1 MTTEGT
7 GDNADQTGG
16 PVDPGANS
24 NEPASA
30 GAHSNEPASAGGA
43 GFEIA
48 ASPQR
53 VSGMRVPADGWTLPG
68 KPDGLDPAAEDA
80 WRQTGF
86 NLTEDLRLIADG
98 LDIQARFAA
107 TGYTPGARNM
117 TMAGFAT
124 LWSRALLTTSD
135 AVGLVR
141 RGAYQSAV
149 PLARQA
155 VELVTAQTGLT
166 NELDA
171 WRRWTHEAYGR
182 DEASRSVEQGVGHYF
197 SGETIATDGEL
208 RVIYRA
214 ASDFG
219 RPNFGPS
226 ALFSANEAN
235 HERYPLIFG
244 DQAFH
249 AGWAELLFG
258 WLLRAS
264 TKQLHLALHLESFFP
279 ASAELRERAV
289 AHVRAVEA
297 QLADDRRCR
306 VEEYTDGDG
315 RKHVLLAEFRR
326 QPSDQGKRLLF

>member
-1 MTTEGT
+1 MTSNGSGQDETGQNGT
-7 GDNADQTGG
+7 PIDAGEAGFQI
-16 PVDPGANS
+16 VDP
-24 NEPASA
+24 
-30 GAHSNEPASAGGA
+30 
-43 GFEIA
+43 
-48 ASPQR
+48 PQR
-53 VSGMRVPADGWTLPG
+53 VSGMRVPADGWALPG
-68 KPDGLDPAAEDA
+68 KPEGLDPAAEDA

-86 NLTEDLRLIADG
+86 NLGDDLRLIADG
-98 LDIQARFAA
+98 LDIQARVAA
-107 TGYTPGARNM
+107 TGYTPSARNM

-124 LWSRALLTTSD
+124 LWSRALLTTAD

-166 NELDA
+166 GELDV

-182 DEASRSVEQGVGHYF
+182 DEGSRSIEQGVGHYF
-197 SGETIATDGEL
+197 SGETIASDDEL

-226 ALFSANEAN
+226 ALFTANEAN
-235 HERYPLIFG
+235 HDRYPLIFG

-249 AGWAELLFG
+249 TGWAELLLG
-258 WLLRAS
+258 WLLRAN
-264 TKQLHLALHLESFFP
+264 TKQLHLALHLEQFFP
-279 ASAELRERAV
+279 ASDELRARAV
-289 AHVRAVEA
+289 EHVRAVDA
-297 QLADDRRCR
+297 ALANDRRCR
-306 VEEYTDGDG
+306 VEEYMDGDG
-315 RKHVLLAEFRR
+315 RRHVLLLEFRR

>member
-1 MTTEGT
+1 MMM
-7 GDNADQTGG
+7 GG
-16 PVDPGANS
+16 PLDAGSSELPIADP
-24 NEPASA
+24 
-30 GAHSNEPASAGGA
+30 
-43 GFEIA
+43 
-48 ASPQR
+48 PQR
-53 VSGMRVPADGWTLPG
+53 VSGMRVPADGWQLPG
-68 KPDGLDPAAEDA
+68 KPEGLDPAAEDA

-86 NLTEDLRLIADG
+86 NLADDLQLIADG
-98 LDIQARFAA
+98 LDIQARVAA
-107 TGYTPGARNM
+107 AGYTPGARNM

-124 LWSRALLTTSD
+124 LWSRALLTTAD

-141 RGAYQSAV
+141 RGSYQSAV

-155 VELVTAQTGLT
+155 VELVTAQSGLT

-197 SGETIATDGEL
+197 SGETIAMDDEL

-235 HERYPLIFG
+235 HERYPLVFG

-249 AGWAELLFG
+249 TGWAELLLG
-258 WLLRAS
+258 WLLRTSA
-264 TKQLHLALHLESFFP
+264 KQLHLALHLDQFFP
-279 ASAELRERAV
+279 ASDELRARAV
-289 AHVRAVEA
+289 EHVRAVEA
-297 QLADDRRCR
+297 HLANERRCR
-306 VEEYTDGDG
+306 VEEYTDPDG
-315 RKHVLLAEFRR
+315 RKHVLLVEFRR